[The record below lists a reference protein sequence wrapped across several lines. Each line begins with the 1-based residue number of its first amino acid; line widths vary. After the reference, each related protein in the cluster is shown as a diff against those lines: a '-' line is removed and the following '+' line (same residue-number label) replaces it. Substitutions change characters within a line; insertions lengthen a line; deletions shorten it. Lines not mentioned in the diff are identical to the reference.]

1 MKSRKNE
8 VTSAAADFRRQPEQ
22 ECQLVHKEN
31 TDTKFAGFAALLSA
45 GGPIVIDGGLATQCE
60 AMGCNIDGKLW
71 SGVLLRD
78 DPKSIIAANRAYLDA
93 GARIVTTA
101 SYQASRYG
109 FMLEGSTASEAD
121 RLIQS
126 SITLARQA
134 RDDFIRDNP
143 DSEMPLIAASI
154 GPYGAVLHDGSEY
167 TGDYDI
173 SADELR
179 KFHRERLELLDT
191 GDVDLLAC
199 ETIPSAVEAFVLS
212 ELLGLARNS
221 SWISFS
227 CRDATHLADGTSL
240 AEAAGLFAEHPKVLA
255 VGANC
260 VPPDIVVPLI
270 AELKKAAP
278 DKSIVVYPNSG
289 EAYCVENN
297 TWLGTATSL
306 QCEHAA
312 SEWIAAGASVI
323 GGCCRIGPEQITAM
337 ARSVN
342 IRS

>member
-1 MKSRKNE
+1 
-8 VTSAAADFRRQPEQ
+8 
-22 ECQLVHKEN
+22 
-31 TDTKFAGFAALLSA
+31 
-45 GGPIVIDGGLATQCE
+45 VIDGGLATQCE
-60 AMGCNIDGKLW
+60 AMGCNIDGNLW

-78 DPKSIIAANRAYLDA
+78 DPQSIIAANRAYLDA

-126 SITLARQA
+126 SVTLAGQA
-134 RDDFIRDNP
+134 RDDFMRDNP
-143 DSEMPLIAASI
+143 GAETPLIAASI

-179 KFHRERLELLDT
+179 QFHLKRLELLDT
-191 GDVDLLAC
+191 SDIDLLAC
-199 ETIPSAVEAFVLS
+199 ETIPSAVEASVLC
-212 ELLGLARNS
+212 ELLREAHNS

-227 CRDATHLADGTSL
+227 CRDATRLADGTPL
-240 AEAAGLFAEHPKVLA
+240 AEAAGLFAEHPRVLA

-270 AELKKAAP
+270 TTLKKAVP
-278 DKSIVVYPNSG
+278 EKSIVVYPNSG
-289 EAYCVENN
+289 EAYRVEDN
-297 TWLGTATSL
+297 TWIGTATPL

-312 SEWIAAGASVI
+312 DDWIAAGATIV
-323 GGCCRIGPEQITAM
+323 GGCCRIGPEQIAAM
-337 ARSVN
+337 AQSVN
-342 IRS
+342 NRR

>member
-1 MKSRKNE
+1 
-8 VTSAAADFRRQPEQ
+8 
-22 ECQLVHKEN
+22 
-31 TDTKFAGFAALLSA
+31 
-45 GGPIVIDGGLATQCE
+45 
-60 AMGCNIDGKLW
+60 MGCNIDGTLW

-78 DPKSIIAANRAYLDA
+78 DPQSIVAANRAYLDA

-126 SITLARQA
+126 SVTLAGQA
-134 RDDFIRDNP
+134 RDDFMRDNP
-143 DSEMPLIAASI
+143 DAETPLIAASI

-167 TGDYDI
+167 TGDYNI

-179 KFHRERLELLDT
+179 EFHRERLELLDT
-191 GDVDLLAC
+191 SDVDLLAC
-199 ETIPSAVEAFVLS
+199 ETIPSAVEASVLC
-212 ELLGLARNS
+212 ELLREAHNS

-227 CRDATHLADGTSL
+227 CRDATHLADGTPL
-240 AEAAGLFAEHPKVLA
+240 AEVAGLFAEHPRVLA

-260 VPPDIVVPLI
+260 VPPDIIVPLI
-270 AELKKAAP
+270 AALKKAAP
-278 DKSIVVYPNSG
+278 EKSIVVYPNSG

-297 TWLGTATSL
+297 TWLGTATPL

-312 SEWIAAGASVI
+312 SEWIAAGASIV
-323 GGCCRIGPEQITAM
+323 GGCCRIGPEQIAAM
-337 ARSVN
+337 AQSVSN
-342 IRS
+342 RR